1 MGWRIRQR
9 DEDREKLREEQMNAA
24 QCGVCGVCGGA
35 ILDPLNP
42 DQEYCSSCINNA
54 EKPD

>member
-9 DEDREKLREEQMNAA
+9 DEDREKLREEQTNAA
-24 QCGVCGVCGGA
+24 QCGVCGGA